1 MPLLAGQHCP
11 CRTSRSCTSQVTSH
25 GDVIPVLLATLSR
38 AFGIPRPRH
47 FGRGGW
53 YTLRITSHDL
63 AVILHDPALARRR
76 AGQSA

>member
-1 MPLLAGQHCP
+1 M
-11 CRTSRSCTSQVTSH
+11 TSH